1 MTENVENLSSPNPP
15 SEIKETSQ
23 STPKGKIQIK
33 FSLVDKW
40 KEIMK
45 KIKEKTG
52 IEGIYVIIFLSI
64 CVILVYFG
72 IFESLITS
80 LVGTLYPG
88 FSTIKAIQKKKN
100 KKDWLTYWVIF
111 GSFLIFDMFSNI
123 INKFFP
129 YYFVVKIIFLIWMF
143 LPGSN
148 GCQKVYNILI
158 VKILKALV
166 DLFDRIFEEGN
177 QVKKEIIGKVG
188 QIGQGL
194 MKAKGFNKKMQQIKE
209 SQMKNQN
216 NSNNNTV
223 FTSALNISTSQKK
236 LESGYNKEEIETIKE
251 EKKEDKKED
260 KIEDKKE
267 DKKEEEEHINL
278 DKKLDDILK
287 SCNEDPNNKAKE
299 DKNKPVQLSFLELDD

>member
-236 LESGYNKEEIETIKE
+236 LESGYNKEEIEAIKE
-251 EKKEDKKED
+251 EKKEEKKED

>member
-236 LESGYNKEEIETIKE
+236 LEAGYNKEEIETIKE

>member
-251 EKKEDKKED
+251 DKKEEKKED

>member
-52 IEGIYVIIFLSI
+52 IEGIYVIIFLAI

-223 FTSALNISTSQKK
+223 FTSALNISTSHKK
-236 LESGYNKEEIETIKE
+236 LEVGYNKEEIEAI
-251 EKKEDKKED
+251 KEDKKED
-260 KIEDKKE
+260 KIEEKKEDKKE

-287 SCNEDPNNKAKE
+287 SCNEDSNNKAKE

>member
-52 IEGIYVIIFLSI
+52 IEGIYVITFLAI

-236 LESGYNKEEIETIKE
+236 LEAEYNKEEIETIK
-251 EKKEDKKED
+251 
-260 KIEDKKE
+260 EDKKE